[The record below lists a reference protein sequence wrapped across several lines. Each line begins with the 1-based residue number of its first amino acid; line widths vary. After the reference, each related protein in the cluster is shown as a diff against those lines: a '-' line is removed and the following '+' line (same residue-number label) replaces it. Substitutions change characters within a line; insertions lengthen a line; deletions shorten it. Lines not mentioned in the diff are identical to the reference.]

1 MDIWSFVGYAV
12 MLLIALV
19 VIIALVGYGI
29 LCFIGAT
36 IGGVLTLNDKIQN
49 DTNS

>member
-1 MDIWSFVGYAV
+1 MGIWSFVGYAV
-12 MLLIALV
+12 MLLIALGV
-19 VIIALVGYGI
+19 IALVGYGI

-36 IGGVLTLNDKIQN
+36 IGGVLTIKDKIQN